1 MSSQSMHLKYSFPKK
16 IACPLG
22 KSDGKKKNKHKK
34 DLSSVLLWTISMII
48 FSQHCCRSFQSNQQC
63 HPDTQDA
70 DRFSINVG
78 RLGYF
83 VTEHNNDNN
92 NRTPTQVMMDKMSL
106 GEKEGVI
113 DYSPLL
119 RVGVWVGASTLK
131 ATSLCERG
139 QQETWQWAGVIAR
152 ALSRKRQGNYSLLQ
166 LCVCAQLWLILCDPM
181 DCGPPGSPVH
191 GILQAR
197 ILEWVAIS
205 SSRGSS
211 RPRDWA
217 HVSHVSFTA
226 GKFFTTDPLGKPATN
241 LNHQGGQ
248 VREVDFVLS
257 ALFVLFCF

>member
-1 MSSQSMHLKYSFPKK
+1 ME
-16 IACPLG
+16 
-22 KSDGKKKNKHKK
+22 KKNKTKQNKK

-106 GEKEGVI
+106 GEKEGII
-113 DYSPLL
+113 DCSHLL

-131 ATSLCERG
+131 ARSLCEWG
-139 QQETWQWAGVIAR
+139 QQETWPWAGVIGR
-152 ALSRKRQGNYSLLQ
+152 ALSRKRQGNHSLLQ
-166 LCVCAQLWLILCDPM
+166 LCVCAQLCLILCDPM

-217 HVSHVSFTA
+217 RVSHVSFTA